1 MKTKITL
8 ILMLLFLA
16 GCQSEIDKCV
26 AALVAEQCVN
36 SSDKKF
42 CIKDLTEAVGGL
54 ARMQCLKAQAG
65 KE

>member
-26 AALVAEQCVN
+26 AAIAAQGCVN
-36 SSDKKF
+36 ASNKKF
-42 CIKDLTEAVGGL
+42 CTEDLTEALGGDY
-54 ARMQCLKAQAG
+54 RMHCLKAQAG